1 MKELLQSLVRHL
13 LTFLVGLGTTLHNS
27 GLLAAEDVTAVNEAG
42 VTLQAV
48 VAGIV
53 VAVLMRLGMRY
64 GGKILGDNGVQGSG
78 SLLFLLGLMVTGLA
92 GTLGLSSC
100 TPDQREAAR
109 SVPIRACYLDKDGN
123 RVCYSSKS
131 GLEVE
136 VISAK

>member
-48 VAGIV
+48 LAGIV

-64 GGKILGDNGVQGSG
+64 GGKIFEGNGVQGSG
-78 SLLFLLGLMVTGLA
+78 SLLFLLGLLVTGLV

-100 TPDQREAAR
+100 TPDQREAVKA
-109 SVPIRACYLDKDGN
+109 VPIKACYLDKDGN
-123 RVCYSSKS
+123 RACYSSKS
-131 GLEVE
+131 GIEVE

>member
-1 MKELLQSLVRHL
+1 MKEMLLSLVRHL
-13 LTFLVGLGTTLHNS
+13 LTFLVGLGTTLHKA
-27 GLLAAEDVTAVNEAG
+27 GLLAPEDVVPVNDAG

-48 VAGIV
+48 LAGILV
-53 VAVLMRLGMRY
+53 MVLMRLGMRY
-64 GGKILGDNGVQGSG
+64 GGKIFEGNGVQGSG
-78 SLLFLLGLMVTGLA
+78 SLLLLLGLLVTGLA

-100 TPDQREAAR
+100 TPEQMQAVR
-109 SVPIRACYLDKDGN
+109 SVPIKGCYQDKDGN